1 MIPNYLAPFQDFPPK
16 PTVFLDL
23 DEILIKSFNTQPAI
37 FDFKMQVHRQ
47 PLMLVFFTTSI
58 KEYVDPLIDM
68 IDRVISHRLYRDS
81 CGLDLSAMGCNMRRV
96 IIIDDKPSSFS
107 LQKDNGIQVS
117 EFLGDPD
124 DKGLFQLFKFFE
136 VALDFQDMWDA
147 AACYLFGPQIFK
159 MRDLLLVT
167 SLVLRSS
174 E

>member
-1 MIPNYLAPFQDFPPK
+1 MSV
-16 PTVFLDL
+16 VFLYA
-23 DEILIKSFNTQPAI
+23 KSALHKGITLSDKINQLSRSIEPDVLCFTYGN
-37 FDFKMQVHRQ
+37 K
-47 PLMLVFFTTSI
+47 MLVFFTKSI
-58 KEYVDPLIDM
+58 KEYVDPIIDM